1 MDSEICLLVLF
12 YIEITLY
19 YCYILGI
26 SSWCRMEVTRPA
38 FWCRVRRQPYV
49 GQVAQILWS
58 RAPTPVPSLILFLE
72 ALSAY

>member
-19 YCYILGI
+19 HFYTLGI
-26 SSWCRMEVTRPA
+26 SSCCRMEVTGPA
-38 FWCRVRRQPYV
+38 FWCRVGRQPYAR
-49 GQVAQILWS
+49 QVAQTLWS
-58 RAPTPVPSLILFLE
+58 RASTPVPSLILFRE